1 MASIKQEQVDAAEE
15 FVSAAVD
22 ALKTEH
28 GVHVETAVAGIARMA
43 GTFLFRS
50 FDFTTSGIMPGQTV
64 LSGNANEE
72 GPRLVQLMG
81 GVLAHIGVALDDGK
95 LGGAPEPEHMPTLEF
110 LETQKRLEPAF
121 QAIRERHGLSLQEA
135 ADAGAVATA
144 LMIKRCG
151 QALDPHIAFAVAVYG
166 FIEGSK
172 TAPDPV
178 AL

>member
-1 MASIKQEQVDAAEE
+1 MASLKQEQVDAAEE
-15 FVSAAVD
+15 FVGAAVD

-28 GVHVETAVAGIARMA
+28 GVHVETAVAGLARMA

-50 FDFTTSGIMPGQTV
+50 FDFTPSGLQPGQAV

-81 GVLAHIGVALDDGK
+81 GVLAHVGVMLDDEK
-95 LGGAPEPEHMPTLEF
+95 IGGAPKPEHLPTLDF
-110 LETQKRLEPAF
+110 LETQRRLEPAF
-121 QAIRERHGLSLQEA
+121 QAIKERHGLSMQEA
-135 ADAGAVATA
+135 ANAGAVATA
-144 LMIKRCG
+144 LMIQRCAH
-151 QALDPHIAFAVAVYG
+151 ALDPHIAFGVAVYG

-178 AL
+178 VL